1 MSLYISIAFNILLLC
16 CCGGFIFLLN
26 RAGNTL
32 TEYEDFHLRTV
43 ENVEKHISF
52 LNRMINSN
60 IAYEGDESVQRVFK
74 SMKSFY
80 ELLLDYYN
88 AAKRIA
94 PPKKG

>member
-1 MSLYISIAFNILLLC
+1 MWLYILILTNALLLC
-16 CCGGFIFLLN
+16 ACGGFVFLLN

-32 TEYEDFHLRTV
+32 TEYEDFHLRTI

-80 ELLLDYYN
+80 DLLLDYYN

-94 PPKKG
+94 PQQKS